1 MREMVIY
8 IQDKLKIPNKM
19 QISNI
24 NNDTEQK

>member
-8 IQDKLKIPNKM
+8 TQDKLKILNKM

-24 NNDTEQK
+24 NNDTEEK

>member
-1 MREMVIY
+1 MREMAIY

-24 NNDTEQK
+24 NNDTDQK

>member
-8 IQDKLKIPNKM
+8 TQDKLKILNKM

>member
-8 IQDKLKIPNKM
+8 TQDKLKILNKM
-19 QISNI
+19 QISSI